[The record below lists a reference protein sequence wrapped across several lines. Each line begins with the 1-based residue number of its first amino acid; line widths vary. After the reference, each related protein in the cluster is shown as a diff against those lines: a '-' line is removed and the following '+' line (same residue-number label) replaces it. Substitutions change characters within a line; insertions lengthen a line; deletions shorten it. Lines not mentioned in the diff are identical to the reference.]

1 MVLKYDIEI
10 ADATVRNQL
19 RKFIDQTY
27 KLLPTR
33 EEGSDWQ
40 KPLDTLIIEI
50 AGLGSL
56 WQLQAARLLE
66 IVMKLEGLHRLTSS
80 KDFYLYR
87 KTIFECISL
96 LSEVVT
102 TCQD

>member
-50 AGLGSL
+50 AGLGGL

-66 IVMKLEGLHRLTSS
+66 IVMKLEGLHRLTNS

-102 TCQD
+102 VCQD